1 MPSRTH
7 RSEFS
12 PRQYML
18 SADYEVFYYSDLHFT
33 SVGTHAHDFYEFY
46 FFVEGSVEMEIAG
59 SRRAL
64 SPGDLIIVPPHV
76 PHRAIIRDSG
86 IPYRRYV
93 LWMSRGYC
101 DRIGSTA
108 PDCTWIIR
116 ETAERW
122 ARSSYAADAI
132 PSAADPRPE
141 RSSIFVRSFSA
152 VEFNGIRS
160 KLFSLLDEL
169 ASDRFGR
176 ETLLSFL
183 VADLLLHLSRLIHDR
198 SRGAVRENA
207 RHYEAITAFIDRN
220 LTEDLSLER
229 LSQEFFLNKY
239 TIAHLFTENVGLSV
253 HQYIIKKRL
262 AATADALKGGAAVSE
277 AMRDAGFADYSS
289 FYRAFRKEYG
299 VSPSEYIEM
308 YRTELAARD
317 PVPELHT

>member
-1 MPSRTH
+1 MLWRQGEALSKWHWDGSLVSCQKTRQRTVPWHPAKEYLMPSRTH

-76 PHRAIIRDSG
+76 PHRAIISDSG

-101 DRIGSTA
+101 GRIGSLA

-122 ARSSYAADAI
+122 ARSTYAADAI
-132 PSAADPRPE
+132 PSAADPRPASPPW
-141 RSSIFVRSFSA
+141 SSTGSVQNSSA
-152 VEFNGIRS
+152 S
-160 KLFSLLDEL
+160 WMSWPPT
-169 ASDRFGR
+169 ASGGR
-176 ETLLSFL
+176 
-183 VADLLLHLSRLIHDR
+183 RC
-198 SRGAVRENA
+198 
-207 RHYEAITAFIDRN
+207 
-220 LTEDLSLER
+220 
-229 LSQEFFLNKY
+229 
-239 TIAHLFTENVGLSV
+239 
-253 HQYIIKKRL
+253 
-262 AATADALKGGAAVSE
+262 
-277 AMRDAGFADYSS
+277 
-289 FYRAFRKEYG
+289 
-299 VSPSEYIEM
+299 SPSWSRISCS
-308 YRTELAARD
+308 T
-317 PVPELHT
+317 